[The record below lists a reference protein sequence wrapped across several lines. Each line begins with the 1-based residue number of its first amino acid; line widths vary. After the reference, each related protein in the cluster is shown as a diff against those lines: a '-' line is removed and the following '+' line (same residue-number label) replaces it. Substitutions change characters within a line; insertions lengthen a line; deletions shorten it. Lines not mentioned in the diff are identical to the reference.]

1 MPSRLNGCARSAGE
15 GKGSPSS
22 SMESPHCV
30 CAADVP
36 SSSRVRVDA
45 SYAPYPCR
53 RRHRRLRRRVG
64 VGGLVYWRGR
74 GAGELTAHLLTLA
87 QTLLVAQV
95 ALGLLLLSGGYRAA
109 DRLHYAYGS
118 LSLGAAL
125 APWFYA
131 PPPAVV
137 ACSGSRGC
145 WRSPLLSRF
154 ARSWWRAR

>member
-1 MPSRLNGCARSAGE
+1 MLATHRILAVVVIVV
-15 GKGSPSS
+15 
-22 SMESPHCV
+22 CV
-30 CAADVP
+30 V
-36 SSSRVRVDA
+36 A
-45 SYAPYPCR
+45 S
-53 RRHRRLRRRVG
+53 VW
-64 VGGLVYWRGR
+64 GGLVYWRGR

-131 PPPAVV
+131 PAAGRRRLLWFAGMLALAAALAVRAFMV
-137 ACSGSRGC
+137 AG
-145 WRSPLLSRF
+145 
-154 ARSWWRAR
+154 